1 MTVLLTGAT
10 GFFGKAALRAL
21 HDKGVNVRCI
31 IRKGTMAR
39 LGPLNPK
46 DEVLETGDMFKN
58 DHEWWENSCKEIDIV
73 IHAAWYAEPELYL
86 SSNSN
91 IDCLIGTLEMAKG
104 AAAAGVRRFVGIGTC
119 FEYDL
124 SVGHLSVE
132 TALDPETLYAATK
145 ASAYM
150 ALSKYLPPNDVEF
163 LWGRL
168 FYLFGRDENPKRL
181 VPYLHQKLSSGK
193 IAQLSSGRQVRDY
206 MDVDK
211 AAKLLVSETYSG
223 RQGACNI
230 CSTVGRT
237 VAEIAYEIAD
247 YYDRRDL
254 LSFGSREDNLSDPM
268 VVVGIR

>member
-132 TALDPETLYAATK
+132 TALIPRP
-145 ASAYM
+145 YM
-150 ALSKYLPPNDVEF
+150 PQ
-163 LWGRL
+163 R
-168 FYLFGRDENPKRL
+168 
-181 VPYLHQKLSSGK
+181 
-193 IAQLSSGRQVRDY
+193 
-206 MDVDK
+206 
-211 AAKLLVSETYSG
+211 KLLPTWLCQSICPLMMWSFFGVVYFTCLEETKT
-223 RQGACNI
+223 QN
-230 CSTVGRT
+230 V
-237 VAEIAYEIAD
+237 
-247 YYDRRDL
+247 
-254 LSFGSREDNLSDPM
+254 
-268 VVVGIR
+268 